1 MKTGME
7 FKGEWGDTVVVLR
20 ASEILNV
27 VYFTDELMFV
37 DELPIGAFLDKYKP
51 TGRVN
56 KALKTLFNEE
66 NFERKENDIEGSSFA
81 TSSGI

>member
-7 FKGEWGDTVVVLR
+7 FKGEWGDTVIVLR
-20 ASEILNV
+20 ASEILDV

-56 KALKTLFNEE
+56 TALKTLFNEK
-66 NFERKENDIEGSSFA
+66 NFERKEK
-81 TSSGI
+81 

>member
-1 MKTGME
+1 MKTGSE
-7 FKGEWGDTVVVLR
+7 YSGEWGDTVIVLR
-20 ASEILNV
+20 LSKVLDV

-56 KALKTLFNEE
+56 KALKTLFDEK
-66 NFERKENDIEGSSFA
+66 NFERKEK
-81 TSSGI
+81 